1 MPAVQSQPQRK
12 ATLRRIHMEDPKA
25 KKELEL
31 ARIRAIVERLRLVTS
46 PTRQRILLL
55 LAQGEQHVGRI
66 CEELEQS
73 SQPAVSH
80 QLSLL
85 RHGQLIESNRR
96 GRFVH
101 YRLTES
107 GQALAKVFDVLAKSR
122 NLR

>member
-1 MPAVQSQPQRK
+1 MTALRESSANGPVSRRLTAESASARK
-12 ATLRRIHMEDPKA
+12 SREQ
-25 KKELEL
+25 
-31 ARIRAIVERLRLVTS
+31 ARIRQIVERLRLVTS
-46 PTRQRILLL
+46 PTRQRILLY

-66 CEELEQS
+66 CEELEQA

-85 RHGQLIESNRR
+85 RHGRLIEANRH

-107 GQALAKVFDVLAKSR
+107 GQALARVFDVLAKSQTR
-122 NLR
+122 K